1 VVPCWRRVVDTLLS
15 PYDLACMTE
24 RTGDPLTSRV
34 ASSLRLDGAA
44 VRLSLASRPVAVVT
58 VVAALAAAATG
69 ASPTGSSAIDVVLV
83 VVAVALVVLC
93 GSGTPWWIPLT
104 TLGVATATSGSTVMI
119 ILGSVALAV
128 GGAIAATRDDGP
140 LSNVMLTGVAVNV
153 LFRSD
158 FGGSVGVSA
167 VVGVIACAVVVVG
180 AMVSSPTTVRRSAF
194 AILGTVMVFLI
205 VSAVGLAVTGT
216 GVRDDASAA
225 VDEARAAVNLLGEGD
240 YLAAADG
247 FDAAATSF
255 GRVGDGL
262 SSPLAWPARMTPVIA
277 QNLRA
282 GVDLSASAATTLE
295 EAASALRAVDPAS
308 LRVTDG
314 AIDLD
319 AIRRAELPLRRV
331 QAALNDL
338 RATTND
344 VRSVWL
350 VGRLTAELDDLEI
363 DFNSEEPRLQ
373 NAIDAVEVA
382 PRLLGGEG
390 DRRYLVLFTTPAEAR
405 GLGGFVGNYAELLLD
420 DGAFRVVE
428 TGRRSDL
435 EAVLAQQMAVCDD
448 CPDEFVQ
455 RYGRFG
461 FNSGESGTIAG
472 RAWSN
477 VTMSPHFPAVAEVA
491 SILYP
496 ASGGSR
502 IDGVI
507 VMDPYTVATLMRYGG
522 PVDIPG
528 LGVTVDADSAAQ
540 YILRDQYE
548 FAVAGANEQRI
559 DALDTLATVVLARLQ
574 AGSLPEMA
582 TIASDFAPLISERRL
597 LAWTRDSQ
605 EQALF
610 DDIGL
615 LGTMP
620 AMGDD
625 AGFALA
631 LSNAGGNKIDVFLER
646 DVDVQVLGSASGREL
661 VATVDLLNTAP
672 SSGLPAYVIGNLID
686 LPSGTSR
693 LFVTMYGPSELTS
706 VTVDGNRV
714 RVEHQDEAGWTAH
727 SYFVTIPPGRGVSIE
742 ARFALAPGATGVD
755 AQPVLVEQPLA
766 NR

>member
-1 VVPCWRRVVDTLLS
+1 
-15 PYDLACMTE
+15 MTE

-44 VRLSLASRPVAVVT
+44 IRLSLPSRRVAVAAIA
-58 VVAALAAAATG
+58 AALGAAATG

-83 VVAVALVVLC
+83 VVAVASVVLC
-93 GSGTPWWIPLT
+93 GSATPWWIPLI
-104 TLGVATATSGSTVMI
+104 TLGIATVTSGSIVMI
-119 ILGSVALAV
+119 ILGSAALVA
-128 GGAIAATRDDGP
+128 GGAIAAMRRDGP
-140 LSNVMLTGVAVNV
+140 LLNAVLTGVAVNV

-158 FGGSVGVSA
+158 FGGSVGGSA
-167 VVGVIACAVVVVG
+167 VVGTIACAVVVVG
-180 AMVSSPTTVRRSAF
+180 AMVSFPATVRRSAF
-194 AILGTVMVFLI
+194 AVLGTVIVFLI
-205 VSAVGLAVTGT
+205 VSAAGLAVTGT
-216 GVRDDASAA
+216 GVKDDASAA
-225 VDEARAAVNLLGEGD
+225 VDQARSAVDLLGKGD
-240 YLAAADG
+240 YLAAADR

-262 SSPLAWPARMTPVIA
+262 SSPLAWPARLTPVIA

-282 GVDLSASAATTLE
+282 GIDLSASAATTLE

-319 AIRRAELPLRRV
+319 AIRRAEVPLRRV
-331 QAALNDL
+331 QAALNDF

-350 VGRLTAELDDLEI
+350 VDRLTAELDELEI
-363 DFNSEEPRLQ
+363 DFDSEEPRLQ
-373 NAIDAVEVA
+373 NAIDAVKVA

-390 DRRYLVLFTTPAEAR
+390 DRRYLVLFTTPAETR

-455 RYGRFG
+455 RYGRYG
-461 FNSGESGTIAG
+461 FNSGESGTITG

-496 ASGGSR
+496 VSGGSH

-528 LGVTVDADSAAQ
+528 LGVTLDPDDVAQ

-548 FAVAGANEQRI
+548 FAVVGANEQRI
-559 DALDTLATVVLARLQ
+559 DALDTLATVVFARLQ
-574 AGSLPEMA
+574 VGSLPEPS
-582 TIASDFAPLISERRL
+582 TLASDFAPLISERRL
-597 LAWTRDSQ
+597 LVWTRDTD

-610 DDIGL
+610 DGIGL
-615 LGTMP
+615 LGSMP

-625 AGFALA
+625 AGFSLA
-631 LSNAGGNKIDVFLER
+631 LSNAAGNKIDVFLKR
-646 DVDVQVLGSASGREL
+646 DVDVQVIRSASGREL

-672 SSGLPAYVIGNLID
+672 ESGLPAYVIGNLID

-706 VTVDGNRV
+706 VTVDGDPA
-714 RVEHQDEAGWTAH
+714 RVESQDEAGWTAH
-727 SYFVTIPPGRGVSIE
+727 SYFVTIPPGRAVSIE
-742 ARFALAPGATGVD
+742 ARFALPPGVTGAD
-755 AQPVLVEQPLA
+755 AQPVLVVQPLA